1 MSPPPC
7 PTCGTA
13 VAEDDS
19 ICTSCGAV
27 VDTNV
32 FEEATRSVFVQG
44 PPAALRVSFVH
55 DDVEHT
61 FVADGSPPADDG
73 EGFDPPTD
81 EVTGIARSSVPP
93 SSTAAPAVTASAP
106 PAAAPVATVAPVAE
120 ATWEPDTEQVD
131 VLEHPELVLRPPGRP
146 TPPAP
151 LPPPPPVAPLP
162 SPDDL
167 VALFEEHTG
176 AMAMSGEGAPI
187 FEPATPAVAHDVTG
201 MCEPNVVLAVKD
213 GVDPSTFPLS
223 PFEKHV
229 LQLIDGQRPVARIR
243 KKSRLV
249 MSDLKIAIGLLGDR
263 GVIVAKGSLRPD
275 LRALVDP
282 NDLDESGE
290 RALPLGAD
298 GLPQLPAEG
307 LEIFGDWPDVPSDQ
321 MALDPF
327 SEDAPLTAAL
337 AAPRAAAPGG
347 DDVDAQNPVELPA
360 DALIPLAA
368 PAPAPPADVTQPVE
382 QINFFKRAHPAA
394 EKK

>member
-1 MSPPPC
+1 MPPPPC
-7 PTCGTA
+7 STCGTA
-13 VAEDDS
+13 VAENDS

-44 PPAALRVSFVH
+44 PPAAPQVAFVH
-55 DDVEHT
+55 DDLEHT
-61 FVADGSPPADDG
+61 FVVENPPAADDG
-73 EGFDPPTD
+73 EGFDPPTN
-81 EVTGIARSSVPP
+81 EVTGIGRSSVPP
-93 SSTAAPAVTASAP
+93 SSSAAPAVTASAP
-106 PAAAPVATVAPVAE
+106 PAAPVATVAPVAE
-120 ATWEPDTEQVD
+120 AAWEPDTEQVD

-146 TPPAP
+146 SSPSP

-162 SPDDL
+162 SPDEL

-229 LQLIDGQRPVARIR
+229 LQLIDGLRPVARIR

-275 LRALVDP
+275 MRALVDP

-307 LEIFGDWPDVPSDQ
+307 LEIFGDWPDVPTDQ

-337 AAPRAAAPGG
+337 AAPPAPAPGG
-347 DDVDAQNPVELPA
+347 DHGDALGPVELPA

-368 PAPAPPADVTQPVE
+368 PVPSADATQPVE
-382 QINFFKRAHPAA
+382 PVNLFERAHPAA
-394 EKK
+394 AKK